1 MLENDFYEF
10 RSSSDYL
17 ICDGEGLGR
26 TCRKLLKIVLV
37 FLRMICV
44 CAGVCV
50 CVSGGGGESSSGLWA
65 HFLLF
70 VDSNSHQE
78 LARVIGT

>member
-44 CAGVCV
+44 CVCECVCV
-50 CVSGGGGESSSGLWA
+50 CLGGVVNPLLGFGLTSC
-65 HFLLF
+65 FLLTATPIR
-70 VDSNSHQE
+70 NLQ
-78 LARVIGT
+78 G